1 MFTDEINKALT
12 APLDPSKIKPPP
24 KGKYGEYVDGFH
36 VITEAN
42 RIFGFDG
49 WSYSI
54 TMMEICSRVETV
66 DAKQQP
72 QVRVGYRCT
81 VRAEVG
87 GVYREG
93 AAVGSGMSRPE
104 NEADA
109 HESALKE
116 AETDALKRALR
127 SFGYTFGLA
136 LYDKTQANVQAPE
149 PEREPTLTDDQQ
161 AVIIN
166 MLSQMNVPVGDFL
179 AVGNWRDVRDVPA
192 SQFELGKKWINKEA
206 RKRAAPEQ
214 KAA

>member
-1 MFTDEINKALT
+1 MFTDETKKALL

-36 VITEAN
+36 VVTEAN

-54 TMMEICSRVETV
+54 TMLELCSRVEAT
-66 DAKQQP
+66 DSKGQP

-136 LYDKTQANVQAPE
+136 LYDKTQANVQAPPVE
-149 PEREPTLTDDQQ
+149 LITD
-161 AVIIN
+161 A
-166 MLSQMNVPVGDFL
+166 
-179 AVGNWRDVRDVPA
+179 VRDEITLMAQGAGVPLQTICA
-192 SQFELGKKWINKEA
+192 AAHVESLRDLPAE
-206 RKRAAPEQ
+206 AAPKIIKKLRATMDANASK